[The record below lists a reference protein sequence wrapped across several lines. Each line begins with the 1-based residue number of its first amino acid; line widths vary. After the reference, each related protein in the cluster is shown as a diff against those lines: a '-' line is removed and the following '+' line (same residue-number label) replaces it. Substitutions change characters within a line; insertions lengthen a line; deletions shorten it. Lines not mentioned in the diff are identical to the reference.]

1 MVSNLNVLDCVGLIE
16 AKLRKYLKKV
26 RILMTHEQLRK
37 DAPSK
42 GCKDPEEK
50 ALLSMSKERYEETT
64 VFRI

>member
-1 MVSNLNVLDCVGLIE
+1 
-16 AKLRKYLKKV
+16 
-26 RILMTHEQLRK
+26 MTHEQLRK

-50 ALLSMSKERYEETT
+50 ALLSMSSESYEETT